1 MESLHL
7 SFSRAVDEGLFK
19 GVQLQGSIS
28 ISHLF
33 YADDA
38 MFIGEWSDA
47 NLKGI
52 VNIIQCFFLVP
63 GLKINIHKSQVLGVG
78 IPRNIVMHAASS
90 LGCGVM
96 LNQFRYLGVMVGKC
110 MSRHQAWDDTVLKLR
125 SRLSNWK
132 VPKGILK
139 TMEAIR
145 SNFFN
150 GFDSSVKK
158 ITWVAW
164 DKILASKKNGGLG
177 VSSFHALNRALLL
190 KWVWRFIS
198 QDGSLWFCVIQALY
212 GPSIVS
218 HPVNFSSNWCSI
230 VRELHLLS
238 GKGFDFLS
246 YCKKR
251 IGDGNDTRFWYDI
264 WIGDKSLQELFP
276 RLFALEL
283 DKEISV
289 AEKMKAVLDH
299 SFRRHVRDG
308 SEHQQLV
315 NLYSLLESVSLSQS
329 HDRWFCDLTGNG
341 EFRVKEVRNFL
352 DNLFLPYHLESTR
365 WVKYIPIK
373 VNVFAWR
380 ARRNYLPT
388 RANLKRRGIILDSSM
403 CFLCQSDDEDINHVL
418 FRCELAQIIVR
429 RICRWWELDWQ
440 GLMSFS
446 DWQSWFSSIHLPSK
460 VKNMLEG
467 VFCVAWWSI
476 WGLRNRTIFNETPPR
491 RSVIF
496 DDIVSYSFT
505 WCSSRCNRAF
515 SWDSWLKTPI

>member
-1 MESLHL
+1 
-7 SFSRAVDEGLFK
+7 
-19 GVQLQGSIS
+19 
-28 ISHLF
+28 
-33 YADDA
+33 
-38 MFIGEWSDA
+38 
-47 NLKGI
+47 
-52 VNIIQCFFLVP
+52 
-63 GLKINIHKSQVLGVG
+63 
-78 IPRNIVMHAASS
+78 
-90 LGCGVM
+90 
-96 LNQFRYLGVMVGKC
+96 MVGKC
-110 MSRHQAWDDTVLKLR
+110 MSRHQAWDDTMLKLR

-132 VPKGILK
+132 VKTLSIGGRLTLLKSVFDASPLYNMSIFKVPKGILK
-139 TMEAIR
+139 TLEAIR

-158 ITWVAW
+158 ITWAAW

-177 VSSFHALNRALLL
+177 VSSFNALNRALLF

-198 QDGSLWFCVIQALY
+198 QDGSLWFRIIQVLY

-218 HPVNFSSNWCSI
+218 HPVNCSSNWCSI

-289 AEKMKAVLDH
+289 AGKMKAVLDH

-308 SEHQQLV
+308 SKNQQLV

-329 HDRWFCDLTGNG
+329 HDRWFCDLTGDG
-341 EFRVKEVRNFL
+341 EFCVKEVRNFL
-352 DNLFLPYHLESTR
+352 DNLFLPSHLESTG

-388 RANLKRRGIILDSSM
+388 RANLNRRGIILDSSM
-403 CFLCQSDDEDINHVL
+403 CHLCQSDEDDINHVL

-446 DWQSWFSSIHLPSK
+446 DWQSWFSSIRLPSK

-476 WGLRNRTIFNETPPR
+476 WGLMNRTIFNETPPR

-496 DDIVSYSFT
+496 DDIVSYSFS

-515 SWDSWLKTPI
+515 SWDSWRKTPI